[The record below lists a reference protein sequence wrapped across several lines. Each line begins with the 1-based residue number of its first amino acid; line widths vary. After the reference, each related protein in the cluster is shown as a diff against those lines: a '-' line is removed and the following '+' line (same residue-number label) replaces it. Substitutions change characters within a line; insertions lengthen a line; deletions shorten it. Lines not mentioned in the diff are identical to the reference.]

1 MQITAY
7 LLLTAAFLFALC
19 FAGVATWQAAYGSR
33 SAKGTG
39 GTVGTGGASSGL
51 PPSLPWAERGLLMLT
66 AFLTLASL
74 ILLQA
79 LASGD
84 FSFQYVASYTD
95 LTLPKFY
102 KLTAFWAGQAGSML
116 FWAWSVAIFG
126 VFFYFSESYKKLTPD
141 TKLIFWALFLSIM
154 AFFLLILTSWSNP
167 FITLSPAPPDGR
179 GLNPLLQNPGMIFHP
194 PLLFLGY
201 GGFVIPGCLALAQSL
216 SGKRAEEGSWVEISR
231 PFILLAWLLLTSGIV
246 LGAWWAYMELGWGG
260 YWAWDPVE
268 NASLIP
274 WLIASAFLHT
284 SIIESRRNKLHRTNV
299 LLIGL
304 TTISAFFATYL
315 VRSGIVES
323 VHAFGDGGVG
333 TPLLIFIIF
342 STIYSICIA
351 SIPVVPREADKSL
364 SQPFSREGML
374 VLVTAILLLL
384 GFVVGMATMWPVF
397 SKFFL
402 GRSIGLEAPFY
413 NRVCLPLFALLAV
426 MLPFCPWMSWKG
438 GLRNKKLGIAFA
450 LVAILVAIAIYMMG
464 YSMPNGSP
472 LPQLSAGFA
481 VATIVSLIVLLVKE
495 PAVRGQWPS
504 LGAHGV
510 HIGLAMMVLGVA
522 LSGPFKD
529 EAQDVAIG
537 VGQKSNLGG
546 YDFLLKELNMGEAS
560 GYQFLEAVLE
570 VSKNGKVLGVVSPQ
584 QRIYANFPRQTF
596 LESDTLPSL
605 GNEVYASVFGVDEKE
620 RAVLNLSL
628 HPLVNW
634 LWIGGTLMCVFP
646 FLGLLGKRRREGSDS
661 PDSSGLDGVSGSADS
676 PNATDSVSKSGVAQ
690 AVGKKSSKKN
700 GKKVGKAGGSEV

>member
-33 SAKGTG
+33 
-39 GTVGTGGASSGL
+39 ASSKVGGGSSL
-51 PPSLPWAERGLLMLT
+51 PSLPWAERGLLMLT

-126 VFFYFSESYKKLTPD
+126 VFFYFSDAYKKLTPD

-216 SGKRAEEGSWVEISR
+216 SGKRSVEGSWIDISR
-231 PFILLAWLLLTSGIV
+231 PFILLAWLLLTSGII

-284 SIIESRRNKLHRTNV
+284 SIVESRRNKLHRTNV

-315 VRSGIVES
+315 VRSGVVES

-342 STIYSICIA
+342 STIYSLCIA
-351 SIPVVPREADKSL
+351 SIPVVARGADKSL
-364 SQPFSREGML
+364 AQPFSREGL
-374 VLVTAILLLL
+374 LILVTAILLLL

-413 NRVCLPLFALLAV
+413 NRVCLPLFALLAFL
-426 MLPFCPWMSWKG
+426 LPFCPWMSWQG
-438 GLRNKKLGIAFA
+438 GLRDKKLGILFA
-450 LVAILVAIAIYMMG
+450 VVALMGTVAVYMMG
-464 YSMPNGSP
+464 YKMPNGSP

-481 VATIVSLIVLLVKE
+481 VAAILSLLVLVIKE
-495 PAVRGQWPS
+495 PAVRRQWPS

-522 LSGPFKD
+522 LSGPFKE

-537 VGQKSNLGG
+537 VGQKSKLGG
-546 YDFLLKELNMGEAS
+546 YEFLLKELNIGQAS

-570 VSKNGKVLGVVSPQ
+570 VSKDGQVIGVVLPQ

-605 GNEVYASVFGVDEKE
+605 GNEVYASVFGVDEQE

-634 LWIGGTLMCVFP
+634 LWIGGTLMCLFP
-646 FLGLLGKRRREGSDS
+646 FLGLLGKRRR
-661 PDSSGLDGVSGSADS
+661 DGNVVSGAASAEDS
-676 PNATDSVSKSGVAQ
+676 IDVTEVAD
-690 AVGKKSSKKN
+690 AGSEAEIADAGKGAAQPRSKKRN
-700 GKKVGKAGGSEV
+700 KDRRQGSGPEA